1 MTEGHRVWM
10 KPPFGEGEPKE
21 VEATP
26 EILTPLMVAGWSQC
40 DPPRQATQEVTT
52 NVHD

>member
-1 MTEGHRVWM
+1 MTEGNRVWM
-10 KPPFGEGEPKE
+10 MPPFGEGEPKE

-26 EILTPLMVAGWSQC
+26 EVLTPLMVAGWSQC
-40 DPPRQATQEVTT
+40 DPPRHATQEVTT

>member
-1 MTEGHRVWM
+1 MPDKVWM
-10 KPPFGEGEPKE
+10 KPPFGVGELKE

-26 EILTPLMVAGWSQC
+26 EVLTPYMVTGWSQC
-40 DPPRQATQEVTT
+40 DPPAAASEEVTT

>member
-1 MTEGHRVWM
+1 MDKTWLV
-10 KPPFGEGEPKE
+10 PPFGIGEPKE

-40 DPPRQATQEVTT
+40 DPPKQEVKIDE
-52 NVHD
+52 HS